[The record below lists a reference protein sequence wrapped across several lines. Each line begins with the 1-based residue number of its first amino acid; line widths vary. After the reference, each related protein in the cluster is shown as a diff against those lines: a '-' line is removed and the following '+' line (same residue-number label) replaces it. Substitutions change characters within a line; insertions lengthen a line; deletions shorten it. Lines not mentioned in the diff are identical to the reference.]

1 MAIRTKNL
9 TQLDTGLSQ
18 VRLYACLSST
28 NVRAAEL
35 VEAGELKLPG
45 AVLTSRQTAG
55 RGQRGNTWWSDG
67 GTLTVTFALPT
78 DDSVHAGVLPL
89 IAGLAVRDAVTRWVD
104 PSRLSVKWPN
114 DLLVDGKKKLAGILC
129 ERVRH
134 ADLVGV
140 GLNVR
145 TDLSQAPVMVGQR
158 AASMVQLYDN
168 PPTLESCF
176 AELARR
182 ITSPTICNDWLARL
196 SECHALTHR
205 TIVVSTGPGQSI
217 TGVCRGVDTQ
227 GRLLVEQAGTIHAL
241 IHGTVTSF

>member
-1 MAIRTKNL
+1 MALRKRQL
-9 TQLDTGLSQ
+9 TQSDTSLSQ
-18 VRLYACLSST
+18 VRVYACLSST

-35 VEAGELKLPG
+35 VESGDLKLPA

-67 GTLTVTFALPT
+67 GTLTVTFALPV
-78 DDSVHAGVLPL
+78 DESVLAGVLPL
-89 IAGLAVRDAVTRWVD
+89 IAGLAVRDTVAQWVD

-129 ERVRH
+129 ERVRG
-134 ADLVGV
+134 ANLVGI

-145 TDLSQAPVMVGQR
+145 TNLSHAPLMVGQR
-158 AASMVQLYDN
+158 AASMAQLCER
-168 PPTLESCF
+168 PPTLESVF
-176 AELARR
+176 AELAKR
-182 ITSPTICNDWLARL
+182 ITSPAIGSDWLARL

-205 TIVVSTGPGQSI
+205 SIVVSTGPGQSI
-217 TGVCRGVDTQ
+217 TGFCRGVDAQ